1 MNLGKVIKIGGGGGI
16 ISAMAFALS
25 ISSARAETVTAEPD
39 AFLDYI
45 EATGKQYID
54 TGVNAETGLK
64 ARIDFEVGSY
74 SGNADW
80 SFLDAAI
87 DASPSDARTRFL
99 MCHLYNYKPFFGY
112 GLKQRANP
120 ANSFN
125 FVGGKRYEIVTDMT
139 DTNSLQL
146 VQNGMNTFSA
156 KDLETF
162 KTNGVVNLNLNLYI
176 FACHLSNKAAW
187 FSQGKLYELKIWK
200 KNAQS
205 GELDLIRHYLPCVK
219 GDRAGLYDT
228 VNRTI
233 SYSYGSADFVAGP
246 VLDKPLDF
254 VESVRTVSGDNGQ
267 FFDTLVWGKSG
278 LKSDVDVSM
287 LEYAGDHAILA
298 SRGNDGTSNNNT
310 RFYMAY
316 HYQKAFRFAH
326 GTLPAKTDINVIAPT
341 NNVLSDCNNDV
352 RYRITTDTTV
362 GAQSCK
368 VSRNGGEPV
377 EILKA
382 GVDYGSAFSTY
393 LATTNTLYLLAIHKH
408 DGLPTCPSSC
418 VLYGAKIWDGDELL
432 RDFVPVVATNSEG
445 VAYAGLYDQVAK
457 RVYKPMLANEKSRK
471 DNPLDL
477 DTWQVG
483 GVTNSVRAAIKPT
496 TRLEYVESDGDWDYI
511 DLGVKAKSGLE
522 QDVTMEWLA
531 FANERGL
538 VAARRYLDD
547 VKRYSR
553 LYMYSSYQQTQHA
566 FHYSDS
572 RYVAKDGD
580 TVVPIEK
587 NVPYKVSTH
596 LDTNDQYIKVW
607 TKENGEWVKK
617 GERFTSAANKADL
630 GNAVDVDASLYLFA
644 GNEANENNIA
654 RFPVKTRV
662 YSLKL
667 RQKQQDGDYKTVRDL
682 VPVRDPMT
690 GGAALWDKVTETY
703 FRNSGRYTLA
713 GGEETGPLVQ
723 GMMIIVK

>member
-1 MNLGKVIKIGGGGGI
+1 MKFIRTAIL
-16 ISAMAFALS
+16 AAAFAAL
-25 ISSARAETVTAEPD
+25 AVPTAVLAENVITAEPD

-45 EATGKQYID
+45 EATGSQYID

-64 ARIDFEVGSY
+64 ARIDFAWA
-74 SGNADW
+74 SGNISGNDW
-80 SFLDAAI
+80 SLLDAAI
-87 DASPSDARTRFL
+87 DNTVSDKRNRFL
-99 MCHLYNYKPFFGY
+99 MCHLYGGGGKPYFGY
-112 GLKQRANP
+112 GVKQRKNP
-120 ANSFN
+120 DGSFP
-125 FVGGKRYEIVTDMT
+125 FVGGQRYEIVTDMT

-146 VQNGMNTFSA
+146 VQNGKNTFSA
-156 KDLETF
+156 TDLETF
-162 KTNGVVNLNLNLYI
+162 KTNGVVNLNLTLYV

-187 FSQGKLYELKIWK
+187 FSKGKLYELKIWK

-368 VSRNGGEPV
+368 VSRNGGEPG

-703 FRNSGRYTLA
+703 FRNSG
-713 GGEETGPLVQ
+713 
-723 GMMIIVK
+723 